1 MADPDQVSQIFWNL
15 ARNALRAMPDGGEL
29 RVAGRLLDGRYR
41 LQVADTGRG
50 MSEEQ
55 RANLFHPFQSFFDSG
70 TGIGMAIVYRIVQEH
85 DGRLDVQSQ
94 PGRGTTITVDL
105 PAVDAAAAAVG
116 STVMETAL

>member
-1 MADPDQVSQIFWNL
+1 VSQIFWNL

-29 RVAGRLLDGRYR
+29 AVSGRLVGDRYR

-50 MSEEQ
+50 MSEEE
-55 RANLFHPFQSFFDSG
+55 RANLFHPFQSFFDTG

-85 DGRLDVQSQ
+85 GGRVDVESH

-105 PAVDAAAAAVG
+105 PALGQDVAVPASLAAGARP
-116 STVMETAL
+116 